1 MKRKIAAL
9 LMGTTLSVAVCG
21 YSVQAMTY
29 GYDMG
34 GKVFISEDSSSSN
47 LTEEEKEKLSD
58 WHKEEMRNELAY
70 LECYGVTY
78 DADSDTLYY
87 QGKTVR
93 WLIDRQLEDTYKS
106 IQMPEGEIDVYT
118 VREDDYRLTGV
129 RIATQEE
136 YDQRT
141 KEMEAAAGKESS
153 YVQEAVDTETG
164 SSIHMFAYDEET
176 VTEANDGSATET
188 AVVTEDVVSNY
199 AEQKDTVE
207 NAVETAEGTCVV
219 GDNLNSEIKI
229 QEYKQN
235 GIDLDSAT
243 GSWMWHGKEVHL
255 LMDEDG
261 SFYQNGSKEAK
272 DNKIYL
278 IVKREDDGRIK
289 TVRQI
294 TMEEVM
300 ARIAHLNEKLDINV
314 CEVKHIGKMLILT
327 FENHEENMID
337 WIVSCLG
344 IGVKSFQIQNT
355 KTEKLKFRDLRIDFS
370 CRKVIIN
377 NRQECTTA
385 AAVVR
390 VLGGKFLEVYT

>member
-58 WHKEEMRNELAY
+58 WHKEEMRNELAH
-70 LECYGVTY
+70 LECYGVAY

-93 WLIDRQLEDTYKS
+93 WLIDRQIGDTYKS

-141 KEMEAAAGKESS
+141 KEMEALEAAAGRESS
-153 YVQEAVDTETG
+153 YVQEAVD
-164 SSIHMFAYDEET
+164 T

-188 AVVTEDVVSNY
+188 VVVTEDVVSNY

-207 NAVETAEGTCVV
+207 NAVETAEGTCAV
-219 GDNLNSEIKI
+219 GDDHDSEIKI

-235 GIDLDSAT
+235 GIDQNPTT
-243 GSWMWHGKEVHL
+243 GIWMWHGKEVHL

-261 SFYQNGSKEAK
+261 SYYQNGSKEAK

-289 TVRQI
+289 TVKQI
-294 TMEEVM
+294 TMEEVI
-300 ARIAHLNEKLDINV
+300 AERIAHLN
-314 CEVKHIGKMLILT
+314 
-327 FENHEENMID
+327 
-337 WIVSCLG
+337 
-344 IGVKSFQIQNT
+344 
-355 KTEKLKFRDLRIDFS
+355 
-370 CRKVIIN
+370 
-377 NRQECTTA
+377 
-385 AAVVR
+385 
-390 VLGGKFLEVYT
+390 

>member
-58 WHKEEMRNELAY
+58 WHKEEMRNELAH

-93 WLIDRQLEDTYKS
+93 WLIDRQIGDTYKS

-118 VREDDYRLTGV
+118 VTGV

-141 KEMEAAAGKESS
+141 KEMEALEAAAGRESS

-164 SSIHMFAYDEET
+164 SIIHMFAYDEET

-188 AVVTEDVVSNY
+188 AVVTDDVVSNY

-235 GIDLDSAT
+235 GIDLDSGT

-261 SFYQNGSKEAK
+261 SYYQNGSKEAK

-278 IVKREDDGRIK
+278 IVKREDDGKIK
-289 TVRQI
+289 VVKQI

-300 ARIAHLNEKLDINV
+300 AERIAHLN
-314 CEVKHIGKMLILT
+314 
-327 FENHEENMID
+327 
-337 WIVSCLG
+337 
-344 IGVKSFQIQNT
+344 
-355 KTEKLKFRDLRIDFS
+355 
-370 CRKVIIN
+370 
-377 NRQECTTA
+377 
-385 AAVVR
+385 
-390 VLGGKFLEVYT
+390 

>member
-300 ARIAHLNEKLDINV
+300 ARIAHLNKKLDINV

-355 KTEKLKFRDLRIDFS
+355 KTENLKFRDLRIDFS

-390 VLGGKFLEVYT
+390 VLGGKFLEVHT

>member
-141 KEMEAAAGKESS
+141 KEMEALEAAAGRESS
-153 YVQEAVDTETG
+153 YVQEAVD
-164 SSIHMFAYDEET
+164 T

-188 AVVTEDVVSNY
+188 VVVTEDVVSNCE
-199 AEQKDTVE
+199 EQKDTVE
-207 NAVETAEGTCVV
+207 NAVETAEGTCAV
-219 GDNLNSEIKI
+219 GDDHDSEIKI

-235 GIDLDSAT
+235 GIDQNPTT
-243 GSWMWHGKEVHL
+243 GIWMWHGKEVHL

-261 SFYQNGSKEAK
+261 SYYQNGSKEAK

-300 ARIAHLNEKLDINV
+300 ARIAHLN
-314 CEVKHIGKMLILT
+314 
-327 FENHEENMID
+327 
-337 WIVSCLG
+337 
-344 IGVKSFQIQNT
+344 
-355 KTEKLKFRDLRIDFS
+355 
-370 CRKVIIN
+370 
-377 NRQECTTA
+377 
-385 AAVVR
+385 
-390 VLGGKFLEVYT
+390 

>member
-58 WHKEEMRNELAY
+58 WHKEEMRNELAH

-141 KEMEAAAGKESS
+141 KEMEALEAAAGRESS
-153 YVQEAVDTETG
+153 YVQEAVD
-164 SSIHMFAYDEET
+164 T

-188 AVVTEDVVSNY
+188 VVVTEDVVSNCE
-199 AEQKDTVE
+199 EQKDTVE
-207 NAVETAEGTCVV
+207 NAVETAEGTCAV
-219 GDNLNSEIKI
+219 GDDHDSEIKI

-235 GIDLDSAT
+235 GIDQNPTT
-243 GSWMWHGKEVHL
+243 GIWMWHGKEVHL

-261 SFYQNGSKEAK
+261 SYYQNGSKEAK

-289 TVRQI
+289 TVKQI
-294 TMEEVM
+294 TMEEVI
-300 ARIAHLNEKLDINV
+300 AERIAHLN
-314 CEVKHIGKMLILT
+314 
-327 FENHEENMID
+327 
-337 WIVSCLG
+337 
-344 IGVKSFQIQNT
+344 
-355 KTEKLKFRDLRIDFS
+355 
-370 CRKVIIN
+370 
-377 NRQECTTA
+377 
-385 AAVVR
+385 
-390 VLGGKFLEVYT
+390 

>member
-1 MKRKIAAL
+1 M
-9 LMGTTLSVAVCG
+9 
-21 YSVQAMTY
+21 
-29 GYDMG
+29 
-34 GKVFISEDSSSSN
+34 
-47 LTEEEKEKLSD
+47 
-58 WHKEEMRNELAY
+58 
-70 LECYGVTY
+70 
-78 DADSDTLYY
+78 
-87 QGKTVR
+87 
-93 WLIDRQLEDTYKS
+93 LIDRQLEDTYKS

-141 KEMEAAAGKESS
+141 KEIEALEAAAGKESS

-243 GSWMWHGKEVHL
+243 GSWMWHGKES
-255 LMDEDG
+255 
-261 SFYQNGSKEAK
+261 SFTNGRGWKFFTRMEARRQK
-272 DNKIYL
+272 IIKIYL

-300 ARIAHLNEKLDINV
+300 ARIAHLN
-314 CEVKHIGKMLILT
+314 
-327 FENHEENMID
+327 
-337 WIVSCLG
+337 
-344 IGVKSFQIQNT
+344 
-355 KTEKLKFRDLRIDFS
+355 
-370 CRKVIIN
+370 
-377 NRQECTTA
+377 
-385 AAVVR
+385 
-390 VLGGKFLEVYT
+390 

>member
-141 KEMEAAAGKESS
+141 KEMEALEAAAGKESS
-153 YVQEAVDTETG
+153 YEQEAVDTETG

-255 LMDEDG
+255 LMDEEEKGNHIRVLLKPGTDTETVYCQIENTGVFIPEEALVHLFEAFYRVEQSRNRQTGG
-261 SFYQNGSKEAK
+261 SGLGLY
-272 DNKIYL
+272 
-278 IVKREDDGRIK
+278 IVKMILDQHGASYRMGNTCDG
-289 TVRQI
+289 
-294 TMEEVM
+294 
-300 ARIAHLNEKLDINV
+300 V
-314 CEVKHIGKMLILT
+314 C
-327 FENHEENMID
+327 F
-337 WIVSCLG
+337 
-344 IGVKSFQIQNT
+344 SFS
-355 KTEKLKFRDLRIDFS
+355 L
-370 CRKVIIN
+370 
-377 NRQECTTA
+377 
-385 AAVVR
+385 
-390 VLGGKFLEVYT
+390 

>member
-58 WHKEEMRNELAY
+58 WHKEEMRNELAH

-93 WLIDRQLEDTYKS
+93 WLIDRQIGDTYKS

-141 KEMEAAAGKESS
+141 KEMEALEAAAGRESS
-153 YVQEAVDTETG
+153 YVQEAVD
-164 SSIHMFAYDEET
+164 T

-188 AVVTEDVVSNY
+188 VVVTEDMVSNCE
-199 AEQKDTVE
+199 EQKDTVE
-207 NAVETAEGTCVV
+207 NAVETAEGTCAV
-219 GDNLNSEIKI
+219 GDDHDSEIKI

-235 GIDLDSAT
+235 GIDQNPTT
-243 GSWMWHGKEVHL
+243 GIWMWHGKEVHL

-261 SFYQNGSKEAK
+261 SYYQNGSKEAK

-289 TVRQI
+289 TVKQI

-300 ARIAHLNEKLDINV
+300 AERIAHLN
-314 CEVKHIGKMLILT
+314 
-327 FENHEENMID
+327 
-337 WIVSCLG
+337 
-344 IGVKSFQIQNT
+344 
-355 KTEKLKFRDLRIDFS
+355 
-370 CRKVIIN
+370 
-377 NRQECTTA
+377 
-385 AAVVR
+385 
-390 VLGGKFLEVYT
+390 